1 MSGPGNSG
9 SGTPNKRLAFLEKVT
24 AEGSED
30 PLAWYGLAME
40 YRKLQRWD
48 EALQTFTTL
57 RTRKPEYVAMYLMCG
72 QMLDEAGRKDEARE
86 WLESGLATAKSKG
99 DSHAASEIESALSL
113 LD

>member
-1 MSGPGNSG
+1 MTAG
-9 SGTPNKRLAFLEKVT
+9 SSTPNKRLAYLEKIT

-57 RTRKPEYVAMYLMCG
+57 RTRKPEYIAMYLMCG
-72 QMLDEAGRKDEARE
+72 QMLDEASRKDEARE
-86 WLESGLATAKSKG
+86 WLESGLARAKASG
-99 DSHAASEIESALSL
+99 DSHAASEIESALGL